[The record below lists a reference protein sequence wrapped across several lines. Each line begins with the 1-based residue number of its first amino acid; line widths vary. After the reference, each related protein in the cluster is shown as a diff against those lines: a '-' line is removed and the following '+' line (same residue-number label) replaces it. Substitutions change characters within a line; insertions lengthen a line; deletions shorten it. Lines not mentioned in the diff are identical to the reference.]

1 MKATLLRTLLGATV
15 LLGASQQVLAQDVRT
30 EPNTDRTGTA
40 AGMWLLLPV
49 TAQTASLAGT
59 GTATMAKMSGLDAA
73 TQNPAG
79 LMLNTGTN
87 AMFSRLQFVEDIG
100 ISHFGVAQRFGNN
113 NVSLSVSALG
123 SGTEFVRTVDTPD
136 ITDETW
142 TANYIA
148 AGLGFARQFT
158 DRIAA
163 GVTVK
168 AISETM
174 AADLNGRSV
183 AFDAGMSYIVP
194 GQGLRFGV
202 AVRNIGTAMSY
213 DGDGLLFS
221 RASAGGQP
229 IVGAVNAESYELP
242 ASLDFGVTYQR
253 PFSPDLSMTLAT
265 NFRSVQYA
273 NDQYGASLGL
283 NFRNLFYAQGGY
295 QYEPNRETSFFTGA
309 NVGAGLNVPFG
320 RSNVKLDYTYT
331 FTRVFDRMQFITAS
345 VTF

>member
-1 MKATLLRTLLGATV
+1 MKATLLRAFLGATI
-15 LLGASQQVLAQDVRT
+15 LLGLSQQALAQDVRT

-49 TAQTASLAGT
+49 TAQTASLSGT

-87 AMFSRLQFVEDIG
+87 AMFSRMQFVEDIG
-100 ISHFGVAQRFGNN
+100 ISHFGVAQRFGQN
-113 NVSLSVSALG
+113 NVSLSVSALTTG
-123 SGTEFVRTVDTPD
+123 REFTRTESSPD
-136 ITDETW
+136 PTSETW
-142 TANYIA
+142 TATFVS
-148 AGLGFARQFT
+148 AGLGYARQFT
-158 DRIAA
+158 DRISA

-174 AADLNGRSV
+174 ATDLEGRAV
-183 AFDAGMSYIVP
+183 AFDAGMNYVVP

-202 AVRNIGTAMSY
+202 AVRNVGTAMSY
-213 DGDGLLFS
+213 GGDGLLFNKTT
-221 RASAGGQP
+221 GTGQP
-229 IVGAVNAESYELP
+229 IVGATKAESYELP

-253 PFSPDLSMTLAT
+253 PFSADLSMTLAT

-283 NFRNLFYAQGGY
+283 NFRNLFYVQGGY
-295 QYEPNRETSFFTGA
+295 QHEPKRETSYFTGA
-309 NVGAGLNVPFG
+309 NVGAGLNIPFG

-331 FTRVFDRMQFITAS
+331 FTRVFNRMQFITVSA
-345 VTF
+345 TF